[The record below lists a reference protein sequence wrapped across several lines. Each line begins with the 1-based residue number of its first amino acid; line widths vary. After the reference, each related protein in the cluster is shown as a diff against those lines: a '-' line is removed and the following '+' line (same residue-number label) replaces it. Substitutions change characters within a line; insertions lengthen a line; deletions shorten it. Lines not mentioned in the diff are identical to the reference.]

1 MRRVRFAPLA
11 PFALAA
17 VASLAGSV
25 GGCQAKTTGQLIL
38 VVQTDLSL
46 PKDIDTIRIEVLTAG
61 VPKFKNDYTRLGT
74 ADGKIHLPGTL
85 GLIAPEK
92 PDDAVQVIVSARFGG
107 KDGEIRIVRE
117 VVTTVPAERAATL
130 DVPIDFLCEGK
141 GKLQGGEAAS
151 DCPGGQTCIAGNCA
165 KNQVDPETLPTY
177 VEKDVYGDGGCF
189 DGSSCWTAPQ
199 VAMLDK
205 ASCTIPF
212 AKDIN
217 VALQTE
223 GEGICGP
230 VGCFVTLD
238 AGSVEGWKASADE
251 TKIQLPQGV
260 CDQIGTRIVN
270 VVTTPLAGTCSQKS
284 TRLPTCGPWSAAKI
298 QPPPYTGATA
308 LAGAQPLPVALALG
322 DAGVVWTNAGLTG
335 AAGALKS
342 IGIGGGVPTTLTTMS
357 TAPRALVTTATA
369 IYWTDAP
376 GPAGAGA
383 LFKLENGTVTSPVTN
398 LDAPEGIAIA
408 ASKLFWCDYQA
419 GGIFT
424 ASLAGTG
431 QMALAMGNYP
441 YRLVADPSY
450 VYWTNEATAG
460 MTPPAGSLSR
470 IKHTGSGNVVE
481 TVALDQE
488 TPRALALET
497 DTGGQTKAVWWV
509 SFAQAGA
516 VLRATVDA
524 SGALGTAEPMATG
537 LSYPNGIAVDDA
549 HVYWT
554 NRGDG
559 TVMSLP
565 LTAQAGDM
573 PATLATGQLAPG
585 AILTDA
591 TSVYWVSEGSSTDP
605 SGGII
610 RLPKAPSAP

>member
-1 MRRVRFAPLA
+1 MRRARFASSS
-11 PFALAA
+11 LAA
-17 VASLAGSV
+17 VATLAGASILLG

-38 VVQTDLSL
+38 AIQTDLSL

-61 VPKFKNDYTRLGT
+61 VPKFKNDYDRLGT
-74 ADGKIHLPGTL
+74 PDGHIHLPGTL
-85 GLIAPEK
+85 GLIAPDK
-92 PDDAVQVIVSARFGG
+92 PDDAIQVIISARTGG
-107 KDGEIRIVRE
+107 KDGTVRIVRE
-117 VVTTVPAERAATL
+117 VVTTVPQDRAATL
-130 DVPIDFLCEGK
+130 EVPIDFLCEGK
-141 GKLQGGEAAS
+141 GKLANGEVAS
-151 DCPGGQTCIAGNCA
+151 DCPTGETCVAGNCA
-165 KNQVDPETLPTY
+165 ANKVDSTELPTY
-177 VEKDVYGDGGCF
+177 AEKDVYGDGGCF
-189 DGSSCWTAPQ
+189 DGSNCWATPQ
-199 VAMLDK
+199 VATLDK
-205 ASCTIPF
+205 ATCTIPF

-238 AGSVEGWKASADE
+238 ADSAEGWTVSKDG

-260 CDQIGTRIVN
+260 CDQLGTRVVN
-270 VVTTPLAGTCSQKS
+270 VVTTSTTGGGACAQKS

-298 QPPPYTGATA
+298 QPPPYAGATA

-322 DAGVVWTNAGLTG
+322 DAGIVWTNAGLTG
-335 AAGALKS
+335 AQGALKS
-342 IGIGGGVPTTLTTMS
+342 IGLGGGVPTTLTTMS

-376 GPAGAGA
+376 GPAGAGS
-383 LFKLENGTVTSPVTN
+383 LFKLENGTVTSPVTS

-408 ASKLFWCDYQA
+408 AGKLFWCDYQA

-431 QMALAMGNYP
+431 QTALAMGNYP
-441 YRLVADPSY
+441 YRLVADTSY

-460 MTPPAGSLSR
+460 MTPPAGSVSR
-470 IKHTGSGNVVE
+470 IKHTGTGNVVE
-481 TVALDQE
+481 TVAVDQE

-497 DTGGQTKAVWWV
+497 DSGGKTTGVWWV
-509 SFAQAGA
+509 SFSTTGA

-524 SGALGTAEPMATG
+524 SGALGTAEQMATG
-537 LSYPNGIAVDDA
+537 LSYPNGIAVDEA

-565 LTAQAGDM
+565 LTAKAGDA
-573 PATLATGQLAPG
+573 PTTLATGQLAPG

-591 TSVYWVSEGSSTDP
+591 TSVYWVSEGTSTDP

-610 RLPKAPSAP
+610 RLPK